1 MPSKAPAMEND
12 TLNMPTDYHPAL
24 RQVLQDNAMIFRKD
38 LGRITV
44 TEHVLETAEASPVK
58 VPTRLISFH
67 YLECVHNQLQEI
79 AQEGIIRCSNSPWCA
94 PAVYVPKSNGE
105 FKYALTL
112 CNSTKLLKKILIQY
126 LELRVPGRDLQ
137 ANIFSPKIDLKS
149 AYWQFPMSPT
159 SIEKTAFCPGPGYR
173 LWEYTIMPYGLTGAT
188 QTFLPTRPGPGP

>member
-1 MPSKAPAMEND
+1 MLILDDEYSQAIPSKAPAMENH

-105 FKYALTL
+105 IQICVDFVQLNKV
-112 CNSTKLLKKILIQY
+112 TKKDAY
-126 LELRVPGRDLQ
+126 PVPRAEGPWQRL
-137 ANIFSPKIDLKS
+137 ASKHIFSKNRFKKCLLAIS
-149 AYWQFPMSPT
+149 Y
-159 SIEKTAFCPGPGYR
+159 E
-173 LWEYTIMPYGLTGAT
+173 PYLH
-188 QTFLPTRPGPGP
+188 